1 MQGEILRAELVCQ
14 KIIPNVD
21 AGLAKHLKLRDDQRS
36 LALFTASVDD
46 ITFIACDEA
55 TKKADIEVVY
65 CESTFS
71 ALDDPY
77 AKLSGEA
84 IALLA
89 APNPAEARAGLEAAI
104 DHVYNGAYYVNADE
118 AGESIYM
125 AHTISS
131 SGSYLPTLCDVL
143 EVAPGTPMAYCMAP
157 PVEMFY
163 AVDAA
168 LKAAEV
174 QIAGFFN
181 PPLNTTNIAGAI
193 MIGTQSACKAACDA
207 FAAACIY
214 VANHPTEL

>member
-1 MQGEILRAELVCQ
+1 MKGDIIRADLVCQ
-14 KIIPNVD
+14 KIIPNMD
-21 AGLAKHLKLRDDQRS
+21 QGLAEQFNLPARYKS
-36 LALFTASVDD
+36 LAVFTASIDD
-46 ITFIACDEA
+46 IVFIAVDEA
-55 TKKADIEVVY
+55 TKKADVEVIY

-89 APNPAEARAGLEAAI
+89 APNPAEARAGLDAAV
-104 DHVYNGAYYVNADE
+104 DHVRNGAYYVNADE

-125 AHTISS
+125 AHTISA
-131 SGSYLPTLCDVL
+131 SGTYLSKMCDVQ
-143 EVAPGTPMAYCMAP
+143 AGTAMAYCMAP

-168 LKAAEV
+168 LKAADV
-174 QIAGFFN
+174 KIGAFFN

-193 MIGTQSACKAACDA
+193 LVGTQSACKAACDA
-207 FAAACIY
+207 FAEACIY
-214 VANHPTEL
+214 VANNPKEL

>member
-1 MQGEILRAELVCQ
+1 MQGGIIRAELVCQ
-14 KIIPNVD
+14 KLIPNVD
-21 AGLAKHLKLRDDQRS
+21 AALAAHLKLHERHKS
-36 LALFTASVDD
+36 LALFTATVDD

-55 TKKADIEVVY
+55 TKKADVEVVY

-84 IALLA
+84 IAILA
-89 APNPAEARAGLEAAI
+89 SPDPAEAKAGLEAAVE
-104 DHVYNGAYYVNADE
+104 HVYNGAYYVNADP

-125 AHTISS
+125 AHTISA
-131 SGSYLPTLCDVL
+131 SGTYLSAMS

-168 LKAAEV
+168 LKAADV
-174 QIAGFFN
+174 KIGAFFD
-181 PPLNTTNIAGAI
+181 PPLNTTNISGAI
-193 MIGTQSACKAACDA
+193 MVGSQSACKAACDA
-207 FAAACIY
+207 FAAACIH
-214 VANHPTEL
+214 VANNPKEL

>member
-1 MQGEILRAELVCQ
+1 MQGDILRAELVCQ
-14 KIIPNVD
+14 KIVPNVD
-21 AGLAKHLKLRDDQRS
+21 AGLAQQLGLDKRHHS

-46 ITFIACDEA
+46 IVFIAVDEA

-84 IALLA
+84 IAVLA
-89 APNPAEARAGLEAAI
+89 SPDPAEAKAGLEAAI
-104 DHVYNGAYYVNADE
+104 DHVYNGAYYVNANP

-125 AHTISS
+125 AHTISAC
-131 SGSYLPTLCDVL
+131 GSYFADMCSVP
-143 EVAPGTPMAYCMAP
+143 AGTPMAYCMAP

-174 QIAGFFN
+174 RIACFFN
-181 PPLNTTNIAGAI
+181 PPLNTTNISGAI
-193 MIGTQSACKAACDA
+193 MVGTQSACKAACDA
-207 FAAACIY
+207 FADACIY
-214 VANHPTEL
+214 VANNPKEL

>member
-1 MQGEILRAELVCQ
+1 MKGEILRADLVAQ

-21 AGLAKHLKLRDDQRS
+21 SGLAKHLKLRPDQRS
-36 LALFTASVDD
+36 LALLTASVDD
-46 ITFIACDEA
+46 ITFIAVDEA
-55 TKKADIEVVY
+55 TKKADVEVVY

-84 IALLA
+84 IAILA
-89 APNPAEARAGLEAAI
+89 GPNPAEVRAGLEAAVE
-104 DHVYNGAYYVNADE
+104 HLSAGACYIYSTDADD
-118 AGESIYM
+118 SMYM

-131 SGSYLPTLCDVL
+131 SGSYLPSLCDIL
-143 EVAPGTPMAYCMAP
+143 EVKTGTPMAYCMAP
-157 PVEMFY
+157 PVEMIY

-193 MIGTQSACKAACDA
+193 FVGSQSACKAACDA
-207 FAAACIY
+207 FAAAAIY
-214 VANHPTEL
+214 VANNPTEL